1 MTFQTARVPY
11 ATVEVRQ
18 QREILKLLQRRNEDA
33 LVPQFVA
40 QNVDSGSVRL
50 FCDLYMFQLGHVPGS
65 VKRG

>member
-1 MTFQTARVPY
+1 MMQQTARAPY

-33 LVPQFVA
+33 FVPQFVA

-50 FCDLYMFQLGHVPGS
+50 FGDLYMFQRGHVPGS